1 MPPRK
6 GITSNPTHYSKK
18 ADNAKQRELI
28 ESGAINP
35 DDCSPA
41 TFIRL
46 HEEWPWKN
54 FKSFKTLIHG
64 KLEKFSAE
72 QAINSAQKVK
82 ARNKGESGS
91 LLFLVVGTF

>member
-6 GITSNPTHYSKK
+6 GTTSNPTCYWKK
-18 ADNAKQRELI
+18 ADDAKLRELI

-35 DDCSPA
+35 DNRSPA
-41 TFIRL
+41 AFTRL
-46 HEEWPWKN
+46 HDEWPWKN

-72 QAINSAQKVK
+72 KAINSAQKVK
-82 ARNKGESGS
+82 ARNKGESG
-91 LLFLVVGTF
+91 